1 MQVFEMD
8 GIGYNVDVVELKR
21 EFNVAETENSGRT
34 MDGAMYREPIG
45 TYYHYTM
52 TIRPKPGAQADMDAF
67 WEAIS
72 QSVVSHDCTFPYNQR
87 TLTQKM
93 YVTGGE
99 QALML
104 LSEKGATW
112 GEAEIRFTALRP
124 KVAG

>member
-1 MQVFEMD
+1 MQVFQMD
-8 GIGYNVDVVELKR
+8 GIGYNVEVMELKR
-21 EFNVAETENSGRT
+21 EFEVAETENSGRT

-72 QSVVSHDCTFPYNQR
+72 QSVASHDCTFPYNQR

-99 QALML
+99 QALTL
-104 LSEKGATW
+104 LSEKGAAW
-112 GEAEIRFTALRP
+112 GEAEIRFIALRP
-124 KVAG
+124 KVTE